1 MTCLA
6 ELAERTPARSSLVYL
21 RISAD
26 FGDRPESGAWAH
38 DEWFKKALDHPVE
51 VIIVVTTSVTII
63 CTMAD
68 MIVAAGLIRTL
79 TQTSINSRPSPDC
92 GPQERDLSSPS
103 IVTSISPAI
112 GRNAEPPARRNSG
125 H

>member
-1 MTCLA
+1 
-6 ELAERTPARSSLVYL
+6 VYL
-21 RISAD
+21 QISRD
-26 FGDRPESGAWAH
+26 FGAPRLESGAWAH

-51 VIIVVTTSVTII
+51 VIIVVTTGVTII

-79 TQTSINSRPSPDC
+79 TETSINSRPSPDC
-92 GPQERDLSSPS
+92 GAQERDLSSPS
-103 IVTSISPAI
+103 IVTSISPAN
-112 GRNAEPPARRNSG
+112 GRYAEPPAARRNSG